1 MKDYK
6 QAIQEEQKEAEMEK
20 HVEEIIA
27 GSKKKTDRPLWSLNL
42 HNQAMVQGAIVIVW
56 SWEDVLY
63 RAAERGIK
71 LTRNQCEDVT
81 FNVGRRHDA
90 EYGVS
95 WLTLDCWIDEI

>member
-6 QAIQEEQKEAEMEK
+6 QAIQQAQKEVEMEK
-20 HVEEIIA
+20 HVEEIIT
-27 GSKKKTDRPLWSLNL
+27 GSRKTTDKSLWSLDL
-42 HNQAMVQGAIVIVW
+42 HDQAMVQGAIVLVW

-71 LTRNQCEDVT
+71 LTRAQCEDVI

-95 WLTLDCWIDEI
+95 WLTLDCWIDDI